1 MCVFPRV
8 CAVAIWSLA
17 VLLLVAP
24 SGFAATDSIVT
35 INELH
40 YNPATP
46 GGAGSAAVPEWMEL
60 HNPMSIRVDLG
71 GWSVRGGVNYV
82 FPDGTIME
90 PGSYLVVSAAA
101 GVPTGAI
108 GPLAGRMNN
117 GGEEIRLH
125 ERWGRMMDRID
136 YRKSGEWPTAPDG
149 EGPSLAK
156 RRPESASELASSWV
170 ASAAVDGTPGMEN
183 FPRGLELAPRPV
195 FIRGSVWKYEPTG
208 AELPVEWVESGSFSD
223 GAWMAGPAPLGT
235 VAAGA
240 ATELPLGRAAYFFRK
255 SFGWSGRFPQAHL
268 LLTGSLE
275 GVAEIYL
282 NGRRLGRAD
291 GRGSFGFAASVPE
304 LVEGANVLAV
314 KLVPHAAPAAAVVA
328 LDLALVVM
336 DGETAVAPPL
346 VLPPARSVVVNEMAY
361 HARPTF
367 ADPAQGIAYA
377 ENPAEWIELHN
388 TSHEPV
394 DIGGW
399 SLSEAVD
406 CQFLPGTV
414 IPPGGFKVIDR
425 SQFSGSLANGGDLL
439 RVLDVDRRV
448 VDEVRFFDGGRWP
461 ELADGGGS
469 TLERRDPR
477 AAGMVAESWAASDE
491 RGRSEWQTVRYRAL
505 GAEPLGSNN
514 PAVWREFLLGFLDAG
529 EAFVDDLSVLE
540 DPDGARVQCLQNGGF
555 EQDVP
560 GGGAAHWRLLGT
572 HKLSRVVAN
581 PDGAGQ
587 VLHLIATGQHDHT
600 YNTAST
606 TLVGNRVI
614 NPSKTYEIS
623 FRARWIS
630 GSPQLNSRLYLNRA
644 ARTTLL
650 AQPVAWGTP
659 GAVNGRRLANAGPAM
674 TGLRHSPLVPVAG
687 QPVRISVSAVDP
699 DGVASARLWFNVGQG
714 AWRSELMGDDGR
726 GRFFGV
732 VPAQSNGAAVQ
743 FYVEAVDVA
752 GAVSLMPTRGPS
764 SRALYKVGDAGV
776 SAQRVRNKMRL
787 YMTPADAAEL
797 HNPIHS
803 VSNFRWASTVIY
815 NDRDVWY
822 DVAIRLRS
830 APFGRQGNR
839 AGWNLQFGS
848 DEPFRGGLTSVV
860 IDGAYNMPRTDGGGW
875 LENSLGPSVN
885 EMLFHAIANRA
896 GGIPSSYDD
905 VVYVQAPRAT
915 EGNRLAQLKLQR
927 FNKGYLEETFPDG
940 ADGLLFKQELIY
952 YPTSTVDGRPES
964 LKNAF
969 NAVLDTEIRSFG
981 PSRDSYRFNYI
992 PQNHQDRDDFD
1003 RIMALGQAFGAS
1015 SATLYSRTAAV
1026 MDVDNWMRVF
1036 ALNALTG
1043 LADTYNNGLAHN
1055 IQLYV
1060 RPGDGKVMLFP
1071 WDQDHAFYL
1080 APTSSLYGAG
1090 SHRLAAVINLP
1101 ANRRLYVGHLLDLC
1115 QTAFTNDFL
1124 DPVITHL
1131 HGSAVANRP
1140 QYASLFRSYVTNR
1153 RNYVLSQ
1160 IAVQFPKVPFAVTS
1174 HSEAG
1179 VSTPQPFATIEGTGW
1194 IDVASLLVS
1203 RSGSTPRPAPVTWL
1217 DGRRWRLVLPVQSGD
1232 NKFTINAID
1241 RKGAIL
1247 GAAEVSVTNTGPT
1260 DPATAGTLAVTEIH
1274 YHPAGG
1280 APTEFVE
1287 LMNISGRLVDLTGV
1301 TFTGGVQFD
1310 FTGSSLTT
1318 LAPGERVVVV
1328 ENRAAFVGVYGAG
1341 RPVAGEFSST
1351 SSLANGGGRLTL
1363 LDRGGAIIADFR
1375 YGDALPWPPEADGL
1389 GWSLTAI
1396 HPDSAFDPSVAT
1408 HWRPS
1413 RQLGGSPGV
1422 GDSLSQEDFP
1432 SLLDYAVVSG
1442 PGVGPASATP
1452 RLIWTE
1458 RIGADE
1464 ARVVI
1469 EYSEDMHSWSVDP
1482 GDGSRWSLVG
1492 ATSMEGVRTL
1502 TAESLVPLSTPTFLR
1517 LRVVPR

>member
-1 MCVFPRV
+1 
-8 CAVAIWSLA
+8 
-17 VLLLVAP
+17 
-24 SGFAATDSIVT
+24 
-35 INELH
+35 
-40 YNPATP
+40 
-46 GGAGSAAVPEWMEL
+46 
-60 HNPMSIRVDLG
+60 
-71 GWSVRGGVNYV
+71 
-82 FPDGTIME
+82 
-90 PGSYLVVSAAA
+90 
-101 GVPTGAI
+101 
-108 GPLAGRMNN
+108 
-117 GGEEIRLH
+117 
-125 ERWGRMMDRID
+125 
-136 YRKSGEWPTAPDG
+136 
-149 EGPSLAK
+149 
-156 RRPESASELASSWV
+156 
-170 ASAAVDGTPGMEN
+170 
-183 FPRGLELAPRPV
+183 
-195 FIRGSVWKYEPTG
+195 
-208 AELPVEWVESGSFSD
+208 
-223 GAWMAGPAPLGT
+223 
-235 VAAGA
+235 
-240 ATELPLGRAAYFFRK
+240 
-255 SFGWSGRFPQAHL
+255 
-268 LLTGSLE
+268 
-275 GVAEIYL
+275 VAEIFL
-282 NGRRLGRAD
+282 NGQRLGRAD

-314 KLVPHAAPAAAVVA
+314 KLVPHAVPAAAVVA

-346 VLPPARSVVVNEMAY
+346 APPPARSVVVNEIAY

-367 ADPAQGIAYA
+367 ADPAQGIGYA

-388 TSHEPV
+388 TSSEPA

-399 SLSEAVD
+399 RLSEAVD
-406 CQFLPGTV
+406 YLFLPGTV

-425 SQFSGSLANGGDLL
+425 SEFSGSLANGGELV
-439 RVLDVDRRV
+439 RVLDADRRM

-477 AAGMVAESWAASDE
+477 SAGMVAESWAASDE

-505 GAEPLGSNN
+505 GAEPPGSNN

-529 EAFVDDLSVLE
+529 EAFIDDLSVLE
-540 DPDGARVQCLQNGGF
+540 DPDGARVQCIQNGGF
-555 EQDVP
+555 EQDAP

-572 HKLSRVVAN
+572 HKLSRVVADPN
-581 PDGAGQ
+581 GAGR

-644 ARTTLL
+644 ARTTVL

-659 GAVNGRRLANAGPAM
+659 GAANGRRLDNAGPAM
-674 TGLRHSPLVPVAG
+674 TGLRHSPLVPAAG

-699 DGVASARLWFNVGQG
+699 DGVASARLWFSVGSA
-714 AWRSELMGDDGR
+714 AWRSEPMGGDGR

-732 VPAQSNGAAVQ
+732 VPAQSTGAAVQ
-743 FYVEAVDVA
+743 FYVEAVDSA
-752 GAVSLMPTRGPS
+752 GAVSFMPARGPS

-787 YMTPADAAEL
+787 YMTSADAAEL
-797 HNPIHS
+797 HHPIHS
-803 VSNFRWASTVIY
+803 VSNFRWSSTVIY

-839 AGWNLQFGS
+839 AGWNLQFGP
-848 DEPFRGGLTSVV
+848 DAPFRGGLTSVV

-885 EMLFHAIANRA
+885 EMLFQAIANRA
-896 GGIPSSYDD
+896 GGIPASYDD

-927 FNKGYLEETFPDG
+927 FNKGYLEEIFPDG
-940 ADGLLFKQELIY
+940 GDGLLFKQELIY
-952 YPTSTVDGRPES
+952 YPTATVDGRPES

-981 PSRDSYRFNYI
+981 LSRDSYRFNYI

-1015 SATLYSRTAAV
+1015 SATLYARTAAV

-1036 ALNALTG
+1036 ALNVLTG

-1080 APTSSLYGAG
+1080 APTSSLYGGG
-1090 SHRLAAVINLP
+1090 SHRLAAIINLP
-1101 ANRRLYVGHLLDLC
+1101 ANRRLYAGHLLDLC

-1131 HGSAVANRP
+1131 HGSTVANRP

-1160 IAVQFPKVPFAVTS
+1160 IAVQFPQVPFAVTS
-1174 HSEAG
+1174 HSGAG
-1179 VSTPQPFATIEGTGW
+1179 VSTSQPFATIEGTGW

-1203 RSGSTPRPAPVTWL
+1203 RAGSIPRPAPVTWL
-1217 DGRRWRLVLPVQSGD
+1217 DGRRWRLVLPVVHGD

-1241 RKGAIL
+1241 RKGVVL
-1247 GAAEVSVTNTGPT
+1247 GAAEVTVTNTGQT
-1260 DPATAGTLAVTEIH
+1260 DPATAGTLAITEIH

-1280 APTEFVE
+1280 VPTEFVE
-1287 LMNISGRLVDLTGV
+1287 LMNITGRPVDLTGV
-1301 TFTGGVQFD
+1301 TFTAGVQFD
-1310 FTGSSLTT
+1310 FTGSSITT

-1341 RPVAGEFSST
+1341 RPVAGEFSSV

-1363 LDRGGAIIADFR
+1363 LDRGGAVIADFR

-1396 HPDSAFDPSVAT
+1396 HLDPAFDPAVAT

-1442 PGVGPASATP
+1442 PSVGSAFAAPVLT
-1452 RLIWTE
+1452 WTE

-1482 GDGSRWSLVG
+1482 GDGSLWSLVG
-1492 ATSMEGVRTL
+1492 ATSLEGVRTL
-1502 TAESLVPLSTPTFLR
+1502 TAQSLVPLSDHMFLR

>member
-8 CAVAIWSLA
+8 LAVTVWSLA

-40 YNPATP
+40 YNPAAP
-46 GGAGSAAVPEWMEL
+46 EGGGSAAAPEWMEL

-82 FPDGTIME
+82 FPDGTVME
-90 PGSYLVVSAAA
+90 PGGYLVVSATA
-101 GVPTGAI
+101 GVPAGAI
-108 GPLAGRMNN
+108 GPLAGRLNN
-117 GGEEIRLH
+117 DGEEIRLH
-125 ERWGRMMDRID
+125 ERWGRMMDRVD
-136 YRKSGEWPTAPDG
+136 YRKSGEWPAAPDG
-149 EGPSLAK
+149 GGPSLAK
-156 RRPESASELASSWV
+156 RRPERASELASSWV
-170 ASAAVDGTPGMEN
+170 ASAAVDGTPGQEN
-183 FPRGLELAPRPV
+183 FPFGLELAPRPV
-195 FIRGSVWKYEPTG
+195 FTLGSEWKYEPTG
-208 AELPVEWVESGSFSD
+208 AELPEAWVESGSFSD
-223 GAWMAGPAPLGT
+223 GAWMAGSAPLGT
-235 VAAGA
+235 VAEGA
-240 ATELPLGRAAYFFRK
+240 ATVLPPGRAAYYFRR
-255 SFGWSGRFPQAHL
+255 SFGWSGRFPSAHL

-275 GVAEIYL
+275 GVAEIFL
-282 NGRRLGRAD
+282 NGQRLGRAD

-346 VLPPARSVVVNEMAY
+346 APPPSRSVVVNEMAY

-367 ADPAQGIAYA
+367 ADPAQGIGYE

-388 TSHEPV
+388 TSSEPA

-399 SLSEAVD
+399 RLSEAVD
-406 CQFLPGTV
+406 YLFLPGTV

-425 SQFSGSLANGGDLL
+425 SEFSGSLANGGELV
-439 RVLDVDRRV
+439 RVLDADRRI

-477 AAGMVAESWAASDE
+477 SAGMVAESWAASDE

-505 GAEPLGSNN
+505 GAEPPGSNN

-529 EAFVDDLSVLE
+529 EAFIDDLSVLE
-540 DPDGARVQCLQNGGF
+540 DPDGARVQCIQNGGF
-555 EQDVP
+555 EQDAP
-560 GGGAAHWRLLGT
+560 GGGAARWRLLGT
-572 HKLSRVVAN
+572 HKLSRVVAD
-581 PDGAGQ
+581 PDGGGR

-623 FRARWIS
+623 FRARWVS

-644 ARTTLL
+644 TRTTVL
-650 AQPVAWGTP
+650 AQPVGWGTP
-659 GAVNGRRLANAGPAM
+659 GAVNGRRLDNAGPAM
-674 TGLRHSPLVPVAG
+674 TGLRHSPLVPAAG

-699 DGVASARLWFNVGQG
+699 DGVASARLWFSVGQG
-714 AWRSELMGDDGR
+714 AWRSEPMGGDGR

-732 VPAQSNGAAVQ
+732 VPAQSTGAAVQ
-743 FYVEAVDVA
+743 FYVEAVDAA
-752 GAVSLMPTRGPS
+752 GAVSFMPARGPS

-787 YMTPADAAEL
+787 YMTSADAAEL
-797 HNPIHS
+797 HQPIQS
-803 VSNFRWASTVIY
+803 VSNFRWSSTVIY

-839 AGWNLQFGS
+839 AGWNLQFGP
-848 DEPFRGGLTSVV
+848 DAPFRGGLTSVV

-885 EMLFHAIANRA
+885 EMLFQAIANRA
-896 GGIPSSYDD
+896 GGIPASYDD

-915 EGNRLAQLKLQR
+915 EGNRLAQLKMQR
-927 FNKGYLEETFPDG
+927 FNKGYLEEMFPDG
-940 ADGLLFKQELIY
+940 GDGLLFKQELIY
-952 YPTSTVDGRPES
+952 YPTATVDGRPES

-981 PSRDSYRFNYI
+981 LSRDSYRFNYI

-1015 SATLYSRTAAV
+1015 SATLYARTAAV

-1036 ALNALTG
+1036 ALNVLTG

-1060 RPGDGKVMLFP
+1060 RPGDRKVMLFP

-1080 APTSSLYGAG
+1080 APTSSLYGG
-1090 SHRLAAVINLP
+1090 SSHRLAAIINLP
-1101 ANRRLYVGHLLDLC
+1101 ANRRLYAGHLLDLC

-1131 HGSAVANRP
+1131 HGSTVANRP

-1160 IAVQFPKVPFAVTS
+1160 IAVQFPQVPFAVTS
-1174 HSEAG
+1174 HSGVG
-1179 VSTPQPFATIEGTGW
+1179 VSTSQPFATIEGTGW

-1203 RSGSTPRPAPVTWL
+1203 RAGSIPRPAPVTWL
-1217 DGRRWRLVLPVQSGD
+1217 DGRRWRLVLPVVRGD

-1241 RKGAIL
+1241 RKGVVL
-1247 GAAEVSVTNTGPT
+1247 GAAEVTVTNTGQT
-1260 DPATAGTLAVTEIH
+1260 DPATASSLAITEIH

-1280 APTEFVE
+1280 VPTEFVE
-1287 LMNISGRLVDLTGV
+1287 LMNISGRPVDLTGV
-1301 TFTGGVQFD
+1301 TFTAGVQFD
-1310 FTGSSLTT
+1310 FTGSSITT

-1328 ENRAAFVGVYGAG
+1328 ENRAAFAGVYGAG
-1341 RPVAGEFSST
+1341 RPVAGEFSSAT
-1351 SSLANGGGRLTL
+1351 SLANGGGHLTL
-1363 LDRGGAIIADFR
+1363 LDRGGAVIADFR

-1396 HPDSAFDPSVAT
+1396 HLDPAFDPAVAT

-1422 GDSLSQEDFP
+1422 GDSLSRADFP
-1432 SLLDYAVVSG
+1432 SLLEYAVVSG
-1442 PGVGPASATP
+1442 PSVGPASAAPGLT
-1452 RLIWTE
+1452 WTE

-1469 EYSEDMHSWSVDP
+1469 EYSDDMHSWSVDP

-1492 ATSMEGVRTL
+1492 ASSQDGVRTL
-1502 TAESLVPLSTPTFLR
+1502 TAQSLVPRSDRTFLR